1 MSKCYWITGLS
12 ASGKTTMSTLL
23 VDYLKSFE
31 YKVILLDGD
40 ELRRVL
46 ADKSYTREER
56 VALGMR
62 YSRLCQ
68 LIVSQDVDVV
78 IAVIGLFKEIHEW
91 NRDNIHGYTEV
102 FIDVPMSELKRR
114 DPKGLYAKYDNGQ
127 LKNIAGVDLNVD
139 FPENPDISLKW
150 IDGQSTELMFKEL
163 IEKLGEIRK

>member
-12 ASGKTTMSTLL
+12 ASGKTTISTLL

-31 YKVILLDGD
+31 DKVILLDGD

-46 ADKSYTREER
+46 ADKSYSREER

-91 NRDNIHGYTEV
+91 NRDI
-102 FIDVPMSELKRR
+102 LK
-114 DPKGLYAKYDNGQ
+114 Y
-127 LKNIAGVDLNVD
+127 
-139 FPENPDISLKW
+139 S
-150 IDGQSTELMFKEL
+150 
-163 IEKLGEIRK
+163 